1 MLEAKVL
8 RTKSLQ
14 ELNTNL
20 IELRKRQ
27 FQLRVLRGMDQL
39 SNVAEF
45 SEVRK
50 DIARVKTVMNEK
62 RASKDN
68 G

>member
-14 ELNTNL
+14 ELTTDL

-45 SEVRK
+45 AAVRK
-50 DIARVKTVMNEK
+50 DIARIKTVMTEK

>member
-14 ELNTNL
+14 ELTINL

-27 FQLRVLRGMDQL
+27 FQLRILRGMDQL

-45 SEVRK
+45 TAVRK
-50 DIARVKTVMNEK
+50 DIARIKTVMTEK
-62 RASKDN
+62 QASKDN

>member
-45 SEVRK
+45 TEVRK

-62 RASKDN
+62 RVSKDN

>member
-14 ELNTNL
+14 ELTTDL

-27 FQLRVLRGMDQL
+27 FQLRILRGMDQL

-45 SEVRK
+45 STVRK
-50 DIARVKTVMNEK
+50 DIARIKTVMTEK

>member
-14 ELNTNL
+14 ELTTNL

-45 SEVRK
+45 TEVRK
-50 DIARVKTVMNEK
+50 DIARIKTVMNEK
-62 RASKDN
+62 RVSKDN

>member
-14 ELNTNL
+14 ELTTNL

-27 FQLRVLRGMDQL
+27 FQLRILRGMDQL

-45 SEVRK
+45 TAVRK
-50 DIARVKTVMNEK
+50 DIARVKTVMTEK

>member
-14 ELNTNL
+14 ELTTDL

-27 FQLRVLRGMDQL
+27 FQLRILRGMDQL

-45 SEVRK
+45 STVRK
-50 DIARVKTVMNEK
+50 DIARIKTVMTEK
-62 RASKDN
+62 RASKDS

>member
-14 ELNTNL
+14 ELTTNL

-45 SEVRK
+45 TEVRK
-50 DIARVKTVMNEK
+50 DIARIKTVMNEK
-62 RASKDN
+62 RVGKDN

>member
-14 ELNTNL
+14 ELTTNL

-45 SEVRK
+45 TEVRK
-50 DIARVKTVMNEK
+50 DIARIKTVMNEK
-62 RASKDN
+62 RMSKDN

>member
-45 SEVRK
+45 TEVRK